1 MSKRGALLLLLAT
14 LAVAATASATAQP
27 AVPSTAPPATA
38 TLLPGAPVERITFK
52 EAVDRALA
60 RNPTV
65 QEAVAEVLRAE
76 ALVLQARSRTL
87 PNLAVNGQYIRLD
100 SARSFGSQIFT
111 PAGVTTANGTAS
123 VPILDLV
130 AWAAWAHSLDNRKIA
145 ELSVADVKRRVALA
159 AANAFLTVVARHRV
173 LEANQRALDT
183 ARAHLGVAHQR
194 QEGGVASRLEEVQAG
209 QEASDDE
216 VRVAQS
222 ALDVRRAQE
231 ALGVLVAADGAVDAA
246 DVPVFEGLGNAGGL
260 GNVGNAGNVGTPD
273 DATLGARADVRLQ
286 SEREQAAERVLRD
299 SWRDYTPTVDL
310 VLQELL
316 QTPSTLIQP
325 AHSWQALLQL
335 TVPVYDGGLR
345 RGLRQERQAL
355 VLEAQANLSGT
366 KIQARSDV
374 RTAAAAIQL
383 ADQQLASARNAARQ
397 AQDALNI
404 SNLSYNAGAS
414 TSLDVLD
421 SERRLRDAE
430 TAVATAEDAARQARL
445 DLLVASGRFP
455 G

>member
-1 MSKRGALLLLLAT
+1 
-14 LAVAATASATAQP
+14 
-27 AVPSTAPPATA
+27 
-38 TLLPGAPVERITFK
+38 
-52 EAVDRALA
+52 
-60 RNPTV
+60 
-65 QEAVAEVLRAE
+65 
-76 ALVLQARSRTL
+76 
-87 PNLAVNGQYIRLD
+87 
-100 SARSFGSQIFT
+100 
-111 PAGVTTANGTAS
+111 
-123 VPILDLV
+123 
-130 AWAAWAHSLDNRKIA
+130 
-145 ELSVADVKRRVALA
+145 
-159 AANAFLTVVARHRV
+159 
-173 LEANQRALDT
+173 
-183 ARAHLGVAHQR
+183 R

-246 DVPVFEGLGNAGGL
+246 DVPVFEGLGNAGK
-260 GNVGNAGNVGTPD
+260 PD
-273 DATLGARADVRLQ
+273 DAALAARADVRLQ
-286 SEREQAAERVLRD
+286 TLREQAAERVLRD
-299 SWRDYTPTVDL
+299 SWRDRTPTVDL

-316 QTPSTLIQP
+316 QTPPTLIQP
-325 AHSWQALLQL
+325 AHSWQAFLQL
-335 TVPVYDGGLR
+335 TVPIYDGGLR

-355 VLEAQANLSGT
+355 VQEAQANLAGT

-374 RTAAAAIQL
+374 RTAAAAIEL
-383 ADQQLASARNAARQ
+383 ADQQLASAQNAARQ

-455 G
+455 

>member
-1 MSKRGALLLLLAT
+1 MSKRGALLLLLST
-14 LAVAATASATAQP
+14 LAVAAAAPAAAQQAAQP
-27 AVPSTAPPATA
+27 SAAATP
-38 TLLPGAPVERITFK
+38 PGAPVERITFK

-60 RNPTV
+60 QNPTV

-87 PNLAVNGQYIRLD
+87 PNLAANGQYTRLD

-123 VPILDLV
+123 VPVLDLV
-130 AWAAWAHSLDNRKIA
+130 AWAAWAHSKDNRKIA

-159 AANAFLTVVARHRV
+159 AANAFLTIVARHRV

-194 QEGGVASRLEEVQAG
+194 QEGGVASRLEEVQAA

-246 DVPVFEGLGNAGGL
+246 DVPVFEGLGSP
-260 GNVGNAGNVGTPD
+260 GNAGNAGNGGTPD

-286 SEREQAAERVLRD
+286 IEREQAAERVLRD

-335 TVPVYDGGLR
+335 TVPIYDGGLR

-355 VLEAQANLSGT
+355 ALEAQANLSGT

-397 AQDALNI
+397 AQDASNI

>member
-1 MSKRGALLLLLAT
+1 MSKHGALLLALSILA
-14 LAVAATASATAQP
+14 AAGIPAAAQAPGSA
-27 AVPSTAPPATA
+27 PSPS
-38 TLLPGAPVERITFK
+38 PGAPGERITFK
-52 EAVDRALA
+52 EAMDRALG
-60 RNPTV
+60 RNPTI

-87 PNLAVNGQYIRLD
+87 PNLAVNSQYTRLD

-130 AWAAWAHSLDNRKIA
+130 AWAAWAHSKDNRKIA

-159 AANAFLTVVARHRV
+159 AANAFLTIVARHRV

-183 ARAHLGVAHQR
+183 ARAHLGIAHQR
-194 QEGGVASRLEEVQAG
+194 QEGGVASRLEEVQAA

-246 DVPVFEGLGNAGGL
+246 DVPVFEGLGSA
-260 GNVGNAGNVGTPD
+260 GNAENVGTPD

-299 SWRDYTPTVDL
+299 SWRDSTPTVNL

-316 QTPSTLIQP
+316 
-325 AHSWQALLQL
+325 
-335 TVPVYDGGLR
+335 
-345 RGLRQERQAL
+345 
-355 VLEAQANLSGT
+355 
-366 KIQARSDV
+366 
-374 RTAAAAIQL
+374 
-383 ADQQLASARNAARQ
+383 
-397 AQDALNI
+397 
-404 SNLSYNAGAS
+404 
-414 TSLDVLD
+414 
-421 SERRLRDAE
+421 
-430 TAVATAEDAARQARL
+430 
-445 DLLVASGRFP
+445 
-455 G
+455 

>member
-1 MSKRGALLLLLAT
+1 MLNGALLLVALA
-14 LAVAATASATAQP
+14 ASP
-27 AVPSTAPPATA
+27 
-38 TLLPGAPVERITFK
+38 PGAPVERITFK
-52 EAVDRALA
+52 QAVDRALA
-60 RNPTV
+60 QNPTV
-65 QEAVAEVLRAE
+65 QEAAAEVLRAE

-87 PNLAVNGQYIRLD
+87 PNLAVNGQYTRLD
-100 SARSFGSQIFT
+100 SARTFGPQVFT
-111 PAGVTTANGTAS
+111 PAGVTTANGTVS

-159 AANAFLTVVARHRV
+159 AANAFLAIIARHRV

-246 DVPVFEGLGNAGGL
+246 DVPVFEGLGSGA
-260 GNVGNAGNVGTPD
+260 PD
-273 DATLGARADVRLQ
+273 DAALAARADVRLQ
-286 SEREQAAERVLRD
+286 IEREQAAERVLRD
-299 SWRDYTPTVDL
+299 SWRDWTPTVDL

-355 VLEAQANLSGT
+355 VQEAQANLSGT

-374 RTAAAAIQL
+374 RTAAAAIEL
-383 ADQQLASARNAARQ
+383 ADQQLASAQNAARQ

-455 G
+455 

>member
-1 MSKRGALLLLLAT
+1 MSKRGALLLLLST
-14 LAVAATASATAQP
+14 LAVAAAVPATAQP

-38 TLLPGAPVERITFK
+38 TPPPGAPVERITFK
-52 EAVDRALA
+52 EAMDRALA
-60 RNPTV
+60 QNPTI

-87 PNLAVNGQYIRLD
+87 PNLAVNGLYTRLD
-100 SARSFGSQIFT
+100 SARSFGGQIFT

-159 AANAFLTVVARHRV
+159 AANAFLTVAARHRV

-194 QEGGVASRLEEVQAG
+194 QEGGVASRLEEVQAA

-246 DVPVFEGLGNAGGL
+246 DVPVFEGLGNAGGP
-260 GNVGNAGNVGTPD
+260 GNIGNVGTPD

-355 VLEAQANLSGT
+355 VEEAQANLSGT

-455 G
+455 